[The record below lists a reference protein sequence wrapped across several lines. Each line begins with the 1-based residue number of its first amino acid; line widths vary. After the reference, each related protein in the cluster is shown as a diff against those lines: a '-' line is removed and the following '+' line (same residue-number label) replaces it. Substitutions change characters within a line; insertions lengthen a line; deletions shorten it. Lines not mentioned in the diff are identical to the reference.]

1 MSYTQVSS
9 IFDGVKVP
17 KKNLFEIFD
26 IIVKAY
32 PNISIIQSCADYY
45 KIFAKE
51 VDGEDLYEF
60 LHDNNHII
68 EDDFSSYSYVGI
80 EVFSVDDETDSC
92 SQVLDTLPAFPSYS
106 LAMEQLL
113 ELAFPKF
120 EPHRFL
126 IVWYI

>member
-17 KKNLFEIFD
+17 KKNLSEIFD

-32 PNISIIQSCADYY
+32 PKMSIIQTCADYHN
-45 KIFAKE
+45 ISAKE
-51 VDGEDLYEF
+51 IDGEDLYEF
-60 LHDNNHII
+60 LCDNDYII
-68 EDDFSSYSYVGI
+68 EDDFSSYSYIGKVI
-80 EVFSVDDETDSC
+80 FHVDDETDSC

-113 ELAFPKF
+113 KLAFPKF

-126 IVWYI
+126 VVWYI